1 MPTIKIDGK
10 EITVEPGTTVIE
22 AARRLG
28 SDIPH
33 FCYHPK
39 LSISGNCRMC
49 LVEVEKMPKPQISC
63 NLVATDGM
71 VVHTQSENAKKW
83 RKNVLE
89 FILVNHPIDCP
100 VCDQAGECKLQNYYL
115 SESVKGSQF
124 EEEKVHKPKRV
135 PLGPQVVL
143 DDERCIMCSRCIR
156 FCDEITKT
164 SELGFIQRGDHVE
177 LRPFPGKQLDNAYSI
192 NTVDIC
198 PVGALTSEDFRF
210 KKRVWFLKSANSICT
225 GCSTGCNIKLQ
236 SDNGIAYRYLP
247 RENDAVNECWLCDE
261 GRLSYKEIN
270 SQNRILSALR
280 KRDGHFDI
288 LTSSQVVDEIANALK
303 KIGFKQALL
312 VGSAQAS
319 NENNFALRKFAE
331 KLAPEA
337 QLVYSKRVVEN
348 PSADDFLIKV
358 DKNPNTYGLVHLGF
372 SEVKTVKAPEV
383 VILLGEISKQDH
395 EKIFVERPELVITL
409 ATHQSLSTEIADYVL
424 PITMFAEED
433 GSFTNFQGRVQK
445 FEKAIAPRSQMQPA
459 WKWIQELS
467 KKMGHD
473 LKWSSSEQLLK
484 EGFGLSYLDLGDQGK
499 LL

>member
-10 EITVEPGTTVIE
+10 EITVETGTTVIE

-63 NLVATDGM
+63 NLVATEGM
-71 VVHTQSENAKKW
+71 VVYTQSENAKKW

-124 EEEKVHKPKRV
+124 EEEKVHKPKRF
-135 PLGPQVVL
+135 PLGPNVVL

-225 GCSTGCNIKLQ
+225 GCATACNIKLQ
-236 SDNGIAYRYLP
+236 SDKGVAYRYLP
-247 RENDAVNECWLCDE
+247 RENEAVNQCWLCDE

-270 SQNRILSALR
+270 SDTRVLSALR
-280 KRDGHFDI
+280 KREGKFEI
-288 LTSSQVVDEIANALK
+288 LTSDQIVSEIASALK
-303 KIGFKQALL
+303 KIGSAHVLA
-312 VGSAQAS
+312 VGNAQSS
-319 NENNFALRKFAE
+319 NENNFALRKFVE
-331 KLAPEA
+331 KFAPEA
-337 QLVYSKRVVEN
+337 KLVYAKREVQN
-348 PSADDFLIKV
+348 PSQDDFLIKA
-358 DKNPNTYGLVHLGF
+358 DKNPNTRGVVHLGF
-372 SEVKTVKAPEV
+372 GELHEVKVPEV
-383 VILLGEISKQDH
+383 VIVLGELSENQRQKVFA
-395 EKIFVERPELVITL
+395 EEPELVLVL
-409 ATHQSLSTEIADYVL
+409 ATHQNKTTEHADYVL
-424 PITMFAEED
+424 PMTMFAEEE

-445 FEKAIAPRSQMQPA
+445 FEKALAPRSQMQPV
-459 WKWIQELS
+459 WKWLGEIS
-467 KKMGHD
+467 KKLGHD
-473 LKWSSSEQLLK
+473 LKISSPEQLLK
-484 EGFGLSYLDLGDQGK
+484 EGFGLTYSDLGDMGK
-499 LL
+499 VL

>member
-1 MPTIKIDGK
+1 MPKLTIDGK
-10 EITVEPGTTVIE
+10 EIEVAPGTTVIE
-22 AARRLG
+22 AVRQMG
-28 SDIPH
+28 GDVPH

-63 NLVATDGM
+63 NLAATEGM

-124 EEEKVHKPKRV
+124 DEEKVHKPKRV
-135 PLGPQVVL
+135 PLGPQVML

-177 LRPFPGKQLDNAYSI
+177 LRPFPGKQLDNAYSM

-210 KKRVWFLKSANSICT
+210 KKRVWFLKSADSICT
-225 GCSTGCNIKLQ
+225 GCANGCNIKLQ

-247 RENDAVNECWLCDE
+247 RENEAVNQCWLCDE

-270 SQNRILSALR
+270 SKNRVLSALR
-280 KRDGHFDI
+280 KREGAFEV
-288 LTSSQVVDEIANALK
+288 LTSPQAVAEIAGALQRIGADEVLVVGNAQ
-303 KIGFKQALL
+303 G
-312 VGSAQAS
+312 S
-319 NENNFALRKFAE
+319 NENNYALKKFAE
-331 KLAPEA
+331 KIAPKS
-337 QLVYSKRVVEN
+337 QLLYSKRVAEK
-348 PSADDFLIKV
+348 PTADDFLRKA
-358 DKNPNTYGLVHLGF
+358 DKNPNTRGVVHLGF
-372 SEVKTVKAPEV
+372 GELHSVKAPEV
-383 VILLGEISKQDH
+383 VIVLGELAPSDY
-395 EKIFVERPELVITL
+395 EKVFAERPELVIAL
-409 ATHQSLSTEIADYVL
+409 ATHQSLTTEQADYVL
-424 PITMFAEED
+424 PVTMFAEEE
-433 GSFTNFQGRVQK
+433 GSFTNFQGRVQR
-445 FEKAIAPRSQMQPA
+445 FEKSIAPRSQMQPA
-459 WKWIQELS
+459 WKWLGEIS

-473 LKWSSSEQLLK
+473 LKISGPEQLLK
-484 EGFGLSYLDLGDQGK
+484 DSFGFVYSDLGETGK
-499 LL
+499 ML